1 MPYTNGSGTYHD
13 RRRCR
18 RLHNT
23 GGRIRRID
31 ETGDRDGCDHCA
43 DEEAEPDTC
52 ETVMSDGE
60 VCGRD
65 LPCPYHSED

>member
-1 MPYTNGSGTYHD
+1 MPYANGDGTYHD

-23 GGRIRRID
+23 GGRIRRV
-31 ETGDRDGCDHCA
+31 EAGDREACENCVDG
-43 DEEAEPDTC
+43 PDTC
-52 ETVMSDGE
+52 QVVKNDGE

-65 LPCPYHSED
+65 RPCRFHD